1 MWILGGHGGTY
12 KPVWGSENHW
22 AWRLRPPV
30 GIKAGHTGGGVGR
43 MGVGA
48 GTMGVGAGPAG
59 PGRVHR
65 GRGAA
70 AGSSGSSSVRLR
82 LAAPSAWPGGVGGGS
97 VLVAGTCH

>member
-30 GIKAGHTGGGVGR
+30 RVKAWHTGVGVGR
-43 MGVGA
+43 MGA
-48 GTMGVGAGPAG
+48 GRGPWG
-59 PGRVHR
+59 SGR
-65 GRGAA
+65 GRGSWQGAQG
-70 AGSSGSSSVRLR
+70 AGRGCQKLWKLLCEAQTCSSVRLAGS
-82 LAAPSAWPGGVGGGS
+82 LGGGS